1 MIMILMVYMICELWQ
16 IIEIM
21 GDRVGVPMK
30 VAVKRAKDNLVTLT
44 VIPEE
49 FKSYKEYVS
58 FMRKIWDHLQNPAH
72 KYIHAKS
79 EL

>member
-1 MIMILMVYMICELWQ
+1 MIFELWQ

-21 GDRVGVPMK
+21 GDRVGVPLK

-49 FKSYKEYVS
+49 FKSYNVS
-58 FMRKIWDHLQNPAH
+58 FMRKIWDNLQNPAH

>member
-1 MIMILMVYMICELWQ
+1 MIMILMVYMIFELWQ

-21 GDRVGVPMK
+21 GNRVGVPMK

-49 FKSYKEYVS
+49 FKSYNVS
-58 FMRKIWDHLQNPAH
+58 FMRKIWDNLQNPTY
-72 KYIHAKS
+72 KYIHVES